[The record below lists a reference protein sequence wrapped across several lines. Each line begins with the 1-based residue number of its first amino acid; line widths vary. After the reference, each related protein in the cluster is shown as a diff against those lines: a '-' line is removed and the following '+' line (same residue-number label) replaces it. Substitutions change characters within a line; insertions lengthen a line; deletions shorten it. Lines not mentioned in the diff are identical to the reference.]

1 MPQSFRE
8 LPDGWF
14 SLGQDVDYYQ
24 ALMDKLPNE
33 IRDNL
38 LHALKDVV
46 VNNEIY
52 KLAESEMVFK
62 DSLMRGVSSSVI
74 SGQFKRVLKGEA
86 QLSDFEFNFQQDA
99 DERHAAV
106 NLTFNVNAS
115 SHPPT
120 NIHVLIGRNGV
131 GKTTLLNNMVRALV
145 VSGPPT
151 HPPCQFTD
159 RTKFGSAMEKGY
171 FSSVV
176 SISFSAF
183 DPFIPPKDR
192 PDRTEDP
199 PTIMLA

>member
-1 MPQSFRE
+1 MTIHLKQAFHLFSLTTTEQSFDFGTVKIGYLGQTHGWTKEAMPQSFRE

-131 GKTTLLNNMVRALV
+131 GKNYAT
-145 VSGPPT
+145 
-151 HPPCQFTD
+151 
-159 RTKFGSAMEKGY
+159 
-171 FSSVV
+171 
-176 SISFSAF
+176 
-183 DPFIPPKDR
+183 
-192 PDRTEDP
+192 
-199 PTIMLA
+199 